1 MHMAMINARA
11 SANALNQKGSQ
22 EKSGSNSIRL
32 TEREIESIRRE
43 SGRDNLQSTREEN
56 KTEFLR
62 ETKEH
67 DKEILPKCSTCC
79 TMMWALIFSTVWCTL
94 KLLFKGCDGI
104 IIAKKAWKYGYALI
118 VLVNT
123 FLAVIF
129 YGMITIIND
138 NLKNDNRS
146 LEKQMLPNLGT

>member
-1 MHMAMINARA
+1 MLFCEYLTRTQVPALPAIMTAAGMSMHMAMINARA
-11 SANALNQKGSQ
+11 SANALNQKGSK

-79 TMMWALIFSTVWCTL
+79 TMM
-94 KLLFKGCDGI
+94 
-104 IIAKKAWKYGYALI
+104 
-118 VLVNT
+118 
-123 FLAVIF
+123 
-129 YGMITIIND
+129 
-138 NLKNDNRS
+138 
-146 LEKQMLPNLGT
+146 